1 MTSTLQ
7 NGDAGYT
14 GIPVS
19 HCTGITGAILAGGRS
34 SRMGTDKALLEIG
47 GIPLI
52 QRVRDILSTL
62 FPHLILITNTPDCY
76 RFLGIPMAGDIYP
89 NEGSLA
95 GIHAAL
101 SHAPTDLVFVVACDM
116 PFISPAVVRHLCGLT
131 DGCDAVVPESPDGIE
146 PLHAI
151 YRRSCL
157 PVMEQMLCR
166 GEKRIRDLLNQVQT
180 CRLSWDDLSGLPGA
194 RQSFLNLNT
203 PQEFAAALQEL

>member
-1 MTSTLQ
+1 LVSKVQ
-7 NGDAGYT
+7 NGDVGFS

-19 HCTGITGAILAGGRS
+19 GCSGITGAILAGGRS
-34 SRMGTDKALLEIG
+34 SRMGTDKALLEIEG
-47 GIPLI
+47 VPLI
-52 QRVRDILSTL
+52 QRVHDILSTL
-62 FPHLILITNTPDCY
+62 FPHLILITDRPDSY
-76 RFLGIPMAGDIYP
+76 RFLGIPMAGDLYP
-89 NEGSLA
+89 GEGSLA

-157 PVMEQMLCR
+157 PVMEQMLSR
-166 GEKRIRDLLNQVQT
+166 GEKRIQDLLNQVQT
-180 CRLSWDDLSGLPGA
+180 CHLSWEELSHLPGA